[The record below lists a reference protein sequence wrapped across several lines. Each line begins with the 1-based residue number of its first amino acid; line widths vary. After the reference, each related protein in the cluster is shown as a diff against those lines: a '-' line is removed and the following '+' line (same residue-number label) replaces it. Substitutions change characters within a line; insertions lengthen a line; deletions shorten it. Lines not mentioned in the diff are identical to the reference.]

1 MVRFKNRYICF
12 EILLEPSDAAR
23 APRQDQQQALPALS
37 AKAAS
42 QLIRDS
48 VKLGFGDSGA
58 GHVLMGTQVKYFG
71 AHTRMGIAKVPRDHC
86 KMVLAAL
93 TLATHV
99 GKHPCVVCVRHVSG
113 TIKKCQKA
121 AIRLDRELIVA
132 WHQRQRALAMAGGAL
147 PVADSALSQLLQESA
162 SQISA
167 LEL

>member
-12 EILLEPSDAAR
+12 EILLEPSGATRDQ
-23 APRQDQQQALPALS
+23 RQDQRPSPSVLS

-48 VKLGFGDSGA
+48 VRLSFGDSGA

-71 AHTRMGIAKVPRDHC
+71 AQTRMGIAKVPRDHC

-93 TLATHV
+93 ALATHV

-132 WHQRQRALAMAGGAL
+132 WHQRQRAQGA
-147 PVADSALSQLLQESA
+147 PPAAESALTQLLQESA